1 MSSRKLLTF
10 FGLKWNPFTPDV
22 PVEALS
28 SPPAVDSFCQRVEA
42 QLSEGGYALISGDPG
57 TGKSVALRLLAH
69 RLSSL
74 PDVSVGVLTRPQSR
88 LADFY
93 RELGL
98 LFGVPLTPHN
108 RWAGFAALRQ
118 KWLAHIESA
127 LYHPLLVIDEAQ
139 ELSPFVLAEIRI
151 LASSLFDSKSL
162 LTVVLAGDSRLTA
175 LFSQPDFLPLASR
188 IRTRLLLQSV
198 SPQQL
203 RDFLRNALD
212 AAGNPALMSDGLL
225 AALAD
230 HAAGN
235 LRLLFNMAAELL
247 AHAFERQIPA
257 LDEKLFLELFAVNQT
272 KSRASRP
279 VNLPR
284 A

>member
-28 SPPAVDSFCQRVEA
+28 CPPSVASFCQRVEA

-69 RLSSL
+69 RLACL

-88 LADFY
+88 LGDFY

-98 LFGVPLTPHN
+98 LFGVPLAPHN

-118 KWLAHIESA
+118 KWLHHMESA
-127 LYHPLLVIDEAQ
+127 LVRPVLIIDEAQ
-139 ELSPFVLAEIRI
+139 ELSPLVLSEIRI
-151 LASSLFDSKSL
+151 LASSQFDSQSL
-162 LTVVLAGDSRLTA
+162 LTVVLAGDSRLSA
-175 LFSQPDFLPLASR
+175 LFTHPDFLPLASR
-188 IRTRLLLQSV
+188 IRTRLLLHSA

-203 RDFLRNALD
+203 ADFLRNALD
-212 AAGNPALMSDGLL
+212 AAGNAALISDGLL
-225 AALAD
+225 GVLAD

-235 LRLLFNMAAELL
+235 LRLLFNMASELL
-247 AHAFERQIPA
+247 ALALDKQLPQ
-257 LDEKLFLELFAVNQT
+257 LDEKLFLELFAVSQA
-272 KSRASRP
+272 KPRVSRSVA
-279 VNLPR
+279 LAR